1 MAGHALTWMGEHL
14 VGPTEHEVLPFFLGA
29 GKMKSQANGGR
40 ADSHDEI
47 VMIPAA
53 TK

>member
-1 MAGHALTWMGEHL
+1 MHGRACTHLDHGMGEHL
-14 VGPTEHEVLPFFLGA
+14 VGLTKHEVLPFFLGA

-47 VMIPAA
+47 ES
-53 TK
+53 